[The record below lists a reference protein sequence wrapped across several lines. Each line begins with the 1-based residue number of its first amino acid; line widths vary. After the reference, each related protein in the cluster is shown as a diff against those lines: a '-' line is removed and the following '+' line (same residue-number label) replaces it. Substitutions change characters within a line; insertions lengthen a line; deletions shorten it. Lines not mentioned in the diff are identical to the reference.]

1 MRVEEVV
8 TQPEIINEH
17 EMVFSRSG
25 SKLKTKWRCT
35 SGTRRGR
42 VVGNAKDCDAP
53 IDQKKRAQM
62 KVTRKT
68 KSKVAAR
75 KAKKTKRVNPASRL
89 LGMLNKL
96 RKGSVS
102 AGGKVQKAYKPPK
115 TSLKGTVGTKKT
127 VKTRK

>member
-1 MRVEEVV
+1 MRASEFI
-8 TQPEIINEH
+8 TEH
-17 EMVFSRSG
+17 EMVFSRTG
-25 SKLKTKWRCT
+25 NKLKTKWRCT
-35 SGTRRGR
+35 SGTRKGR
-42 VVGNAKDCDAP
+42 VVSNAKDCDTP

-102 AGGKVQKAYKPPK
+102 SGGKVQKAYKPPK
-115 TSLKGTVGTKKT
+115 SSLKGTIKPRKT

>member
-1 MRVEEVV
+1 MVQEKVV
-8 TQPEIINEH
+8 
-17 EMVFSRSG
+17 S
-25 SKLKTKWRCT
+25 L
-35 SGTRRGR
+35 
-42 VVGNAKDCDAP
+42 GNAKDCDTP

-102 AGGKVQKAYKPPK
+102 SGGTVQKAYKPPK
-115 TSLKGTVGTKKT
+115 SSLKGTIKPRKT